1 MLLTLFI
8 GSYNLPYRFR
18 LRTHYIGSCVYTM
31 DSRISNLC
39 IVIFF
44 CPWPTIGK
52 TAYKLLEIYGI
63 LKEAESTM
71 IKYVRL

>member
-1 MLLTLFI
+1 M
-8 GSYNLPYRFR
+8 SPYYS
-18 LRTHYIGSCVYTM
+18 LHIDIALNGNDI

-39 IVIFF
+39 TVIFS